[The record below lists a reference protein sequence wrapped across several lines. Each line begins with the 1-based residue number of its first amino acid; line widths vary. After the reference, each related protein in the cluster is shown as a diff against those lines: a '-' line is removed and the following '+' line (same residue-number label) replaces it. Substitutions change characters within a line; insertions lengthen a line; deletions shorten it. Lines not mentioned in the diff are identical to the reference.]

1 MAAAFKPEALVLG
14 LSLVALGAVWVLSN
28 LGRVDLLAT
37 LRVWWPLAL
46 IVWGVLEVAA
56 SLGRREG
63 RRN

>member
-1 MAAAFKPEALVLG
+1 MAAAFKPETLALG
-14 LSLVALGAVWVLSN
+14 LSLVALGVLWMLSN

-46 IVWGVLEVAA
+46 IVWGALELAA

>member
-1 MAAAFKPEALVLG
+1 MAVAFKPETLALG
-14 LSLVALGAVWVLSN
+14 LSLVALGVLWMLSN

-46 IVWGVLEVAA
+46 IVWGALELAA

-63 RRN
+63 GRN